1 MLNLC
6 SKFGNLE
13 KKGKKQEGPDW
24 TPRPSLSQASR
35 NPHELGN
42 LLNLVGS
49 GEARVSWELMVMA
62 PQSSTLL
69 PLFPSPFF
77 FSSFFFSLSFLFL
90 PKAIA
95 TCYSSSSFST
105 IFCYLLLQLQ
115 QKRQTWRGAF
125 IPAFSCFHA
134 TIVVMLPRTR
144 LIKGN
149 GCPCFSPRI
158 GINNQAAKSSRS
170 W

>member
-24 TPRPSLSQASR
+24 TPRPSLSQASH

-77 FSSFFFSLSFLFL
+77 FGSSCPSPTPFFFSSFFFSLSFLFL

-105 IFCYLLLQLQ
+105 FFATSYYSFNKRGKHGEELLSLPFLASTLQ
-115 QKRQTWRGAF
+115 
-125 IPAFSCFHA
+125 S
-134 TIVVMLPRTR
+134 
-144 LIKGN
+144 
-149 GCPCFSPRI
+149 
-158 GINNQAAKSSRS
+158 
-170 W
+170 